1 MIKFHGLNKLSLVDY
16 PEHMSAILF
25 TGHCNFRCP
34 FCHNSSLVLDPESQ
48 GVLDN
53 EEILSFL
60 RKRKNM
66 LDGVVIT
73 GGEPTVHEDLLDFI
87 KQVKELGYLVKLDTN
102 GALPSR
108 LGALIDSGCIDYIAM
123 DIKNS
128 LDAYPVTIGVSG
140 FDTGVIE
147 TSVRMI
153 KESGIDYE
161 FRTTVVRELHYE
173 ENFEKIC
180 ALIAP
185 CSRYF
190 LQTFVPSEDT
200 IRKNLSAPDKDAMK
214 NYLKLVRNYITDAY
228 IRDSRD

>member
-1 MIKFHGLNKLSLVDY
+1 MRIHGLNRLSLVDY

-87 KQVKELGYLVKLDTN
+87 KQVKELD
-102 GALPSR
+102 ALQ
-108 LGALIDSGCIDYIAM
+108 
-123 DIKNS
+123 
-128 LDAYPVTIGVSG
+128 
-140 FDTGVIE
+140 
-147 TSVRMI
+147 
-153 KESGIDYE
+153 
-161 FRTTVVRELHYE
+161 
-173 ENFEKIC
+173 
-180 ALIAP
+180 
-185 CSRYF
+185 CSSFSNR
-190 LQTFVPSEDT
+190 Q
-200 IRKNLSAPDKDAMK
+200 R
-214 NYLKLVRNYITDAY
+214 
-228 IRDSRD
+228 RDSLRHAKLLC

>member
-161 FRTTVVRELHYE
+161 FRTTVVKELHYE

-180 ALIAP
+180 TLIAP

-190 LQTFVPSEDT
+190 LQSFVPSEDT
-200 IRKNLSAPDKDAMK
+200 IVKNLSAPDKDAMK

>member
-25 TGHCNFRCP
+25 TGYCNFRCP

-53 EEILSFL
+53 DEILSFL

-108 LGALIDSGCIDYIAM
+108 LASLIDSGCIDYIAM

-161 FRTTVVRELHYE
+161 FRTTVLSHLVQDTFCKLLFHQ
-173 ENFEKIC
+173 KI
-180 ALIAP
+180 
-185 CSRYF
+185 R
-190 LQTFVPSEDT
+190 
-200 IRKNLSAPDKDAMK
+200 
-214 NYLKLVRNYITDAY
+214 
-228 IRDSRD
+228 